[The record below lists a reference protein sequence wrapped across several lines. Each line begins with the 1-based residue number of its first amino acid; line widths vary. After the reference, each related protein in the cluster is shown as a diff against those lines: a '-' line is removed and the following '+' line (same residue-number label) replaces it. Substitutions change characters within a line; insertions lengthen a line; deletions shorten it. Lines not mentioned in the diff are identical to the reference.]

1 MIQGTHVEGWI
12 PKAGTALGG
21 LEPPRRTRPWRVLP
35 GAVCEDK
42 KTIDPH
48 DSKSASVSARKKPE
62 KAEKAKKHTF
72 TEKSLPKVQDLF
84 INLCYNVSNSLER
97 PHDVRS
103 LPMTGRSADRRI
115 KHTSMIEINHLVKN
129 YGSKFAVDDISFTVR
144 EGEIVGFL
152 GPNGAGKSTTMNILT
167 GYLSS
172 TSGEAKVGGIDI
184 LENPDE
190 AKKLI
195 GFLPEQPPLYVD
207 MTVQEYLN
215 FVYDIKACRL
225 NRERH
230 LEEIRKVTKID
241 DVKNRL
247 IRNLSKG
254 YRQRVGIAQALVGNP
269 PVIIFDEPTVGLD
282 PKQIIE
288 IRNLI
293 RSLGKNHTVILS
305 THILSEVQSVCDR
318 IVIINEGKIIAD
330 ERTENI
336 TQVVEDNRRYAVK
349 VAGPQRE
356 VAAALRQIPGVLSV
370 EITGERELDSYV
382 YRVEAEKGVDVRK
395 PVFWA
400 MAENNWP
407 ITGLETLG
415 MNLEEVFT
423 KIVDRSEGKK

>member
-1 MIQGTHVEGWI
+1 
-12 PKAGTALGG
+12 
-21 LEPPRRTRPWRVLP
+21 
-35 GAVCEDK
+35 
-42 KTIDPH
+42 
-48 DSKSASVSARKKPE
+48 
-62 KAEKAKKHTF
+62 
-72 TEKSLPKVQDLF
+72 
-84 INLCYNVSNSLER
+84 
-97 PHDVRS
+97 
-103 LPMTGRSADRRI
+103 
-115 KHTSMIEINHLVKN
+115 MIEINHLVKN
-129 YGSKFAVDDISFTVR
+129 YGSKFAVDDISFKVG

-207 MTVQEYLN
+207 MTVNEYLN
-215 FVYDIKACRL
+215 FVYEIKSCKL
-225 NRERH
+225 NRAKH
-230 LEEIRKVTKID
+230 LEEVRKVTKID

-330 ERTENI
+330 EKTENI

-356 VAAALRQIPGVLSV
+356 VAAALRQIPGVLFV

-395 PVFWA
+395 PVFFA

-423 KIVDRSEGKK
+423 RIIDRAGN

>member
-1 MIQGTHVEGWI
+1 MQI
-12 PKAGTALGG
+12 GG
-21 LEPPRRTRPWRVLP
+21 HHQ
-35 GAVCEDK
+35 K
-42 KTIDPH
+42 
-48 DSKSASVSARKKPE
+48 
-62 KAEKAKKHTF
+62 
-72 TEKSLPKVQDLF
+72 
-84 INLCYNVSNSLER
+84 
-97 PHDVRS
+97 
-103 LPMTGRSADRRI
+103 
-115 KHTSMIEINHLVKN
+115 MIEINHLVKN
-129 YGSKFAVDDISFTVR
+129 YGSKFAVDDISFKVG

-207 MTVQEYLN
+207 MTVNEYLN
-215 FVYDIKACRL
+215 FVYEIKSCKL
-225 NRERH
+225 NRAKH
-230 LEEIRKVTKID
+230 LEEVRKVTKID

-330 ERTENI
+330 EKTENI

-370 EITGERELDSYV
+370 EVTGERELDSYV

-395 PVFWA
+395 PVFFA

-423 KIVDRSEGKK
+423 RIIDRAGN

>member
-1 MIQGTHVEGWI
+1 
-12 PKAGTALGG
+12 
-21 LEPPRRTRPWRVLP
+21 
-35 GAVCEDK
+35 
-42 KTIDPH
+42 
-48 DSKSASVSARKKPE
+48 
-62 KAEKAKKHTF
+62 
-72 TEKSLPKVQDLF
+72 
-84 INLCYNVSNSLER
+84 
-97 PHDVRS
+97 
-103 LPMTGRSADRRI
+103 
-115 KHTSMIEINHLVKN
+115 MIEINHLVKN
-129 YGSKFAVDDISFTVR
+129 YGSKFAVDDVSFKVG

-195 GFLPEQPPLYVD
+195 GFLPEQPPLYID

-215 FVYDIKACRL
+215 FVYDIKACKL
-225 NRERH
+225 NREKH

-293 RSLGKNHTVILS
+293 RSLGKNHTVVLS

-318 IVIINEGKIIAD
+318 IIIINEGKIIAD
-330 ERTENI
+330 EKTEDI
-336 TQVVEDNRRYAVK
+336 AQAVEQNRRYNVK
-349 VAGPQRE
+349 ISGPQRE
-356 VAAALRQIPGVLSV
+356 VLAALGAIPGVTSV
-370 EITGERELDSYV
+370 ELTGERELDSYV
-382 YRVEAEKGVDVRK
+382 YRLETERGVDVRK
-395 PVFWA
+395 PLFYA
-400 MAENNWP
+400 MAEKNWP
-407 ITGLETLG
+407 ILGLEAVG
-415 MNLEEVFT
+415 MNLEEVFVRIT
-423 KIVDRSEGKK
+423 ERAGN